1 MALARGWPVALMC
14 HAVVVQAL
22 TYLVR
27 PTTAYR
33 ALELGVPASQ
43 LGLLSAAFAVVPL
56 LIAIPVGRMTDLRG
70 ERPALWTGASLMLV
84 ATVGLAWLADSMVAL
99 LLWSVLLGVGHLL
112 TIVGEQTTVTV
123 LRGARGLDSAF
134 GRYTLSVSLGQIVGP
149 GLITL
154 LGGDGAIPETSAI
167 LRGAVVLA
175 VVLVVSTAAMRT
187 RPAGPARDDPPGSLR
202 LAMRVT
208 GPVRRELLTAI
219 AASLVLIAAI
229 DLLVVYLPA
238 LGAQAGISAG
248 TIGALLSVR
257 AAASMVS
264 RMFVGGLV
272 ARFHR
277 LQTLGASLGL
287 SALTVAAIPM
297 PMPLA
302 VLFAVMA
309 LGGLTLGIGQPLTM
323 AWVTEASPPGARA
336 TWLSVR
342 LTGNRLGQTV
352 VPTVAGLAA
361 SSAGV
366 GGVLWVMAAALAG
379 VALVVRRDRP
389 A

>member
-1 MALARGWPVALMC
+1 MC

-22 TYLVR
+22 TYVLR

-33 ALELGVPASQ
+33 ALELEVPASQ
-43 LGLLSAAFAVVPL
+43 LGLLSGAFAVVPL

-70 ERPALWTGASLMLV
+70 ERLVLWTGAGLMLV
-84 ATVGLAWLADSMVAL
+84 ATAGLAWLADSFMAL
-99 LLWSVLLGVGHLL
+99 LLWSVVLGVGHLL

-123 LRGARGLDSAF
+123 ARSARSLDSAF
-134 GRYTLSVSLGQIVGP
+134 GRYTLSVSFGQIVGP

-154 LGGDGAIPETSAI
+154 LGGDGAIPDTSAI
-167 LRGAVVLA
+167 FDGAVVLA
-175 VVLVVSTAAMRT
+175 VVLVVSTAALRT
-187 RPAGPARDDPPGSLR
+187 SRYEPVRDAVPGSLR
-202 LAMRVT
+202 QAMSVT
-208 GPVRRELLTAI
+208 GPVRSELLTAI
-219 AASLVLIAAI
+219 TASLVLIAAI
-229 DLLVVYLPA
+229 DLLVVYVPA

-248 TIGALLSVR
+248 TVGLLLSVR

-272 ARFHR
+272 ARFR
-277 LQTLGASLGL
+277 RIPTLGASLAISSL
-287 SALTVAAIPM
+287 AVAAIPV

-342 LTGNRLGQTV
+342 LTGNRLGQTM

-379 VALVVRRDRP
+379 VALVVRRGRP